1 MCVCVRACKCMCM
14 CVCVYVCVCMM
25 YASTELRT
33 CSFSPSRPFF
43 TLYLLAIN
51 IHHSDLITS
60 SLSVF
65 LPFFLSFFPSFILFF
80 ILSFF
85 PLIFHSFILF
95 FFLSNFLSS
104 FFSLHFFHQA
114 IWAFLPLLLHF
125 ITTTTITIMTMTTI
139 HHMVT
144 WNQVQ
149 VHPF

>member
-1 MCVCVRACKCMCM
+1 MCVCI
-14 CVCVYVCVCMM
+14 CVCVYDVCKYGTTYVFIF
-25 YASTELRT
+25 
-33 CSFSPSRPFF
+33 SFPSLFYTLLTGYQYPPFWPNYILSF
-43 TLYLLAIN
+43 F
-51 IHHSDLITS
+51 
-60 SLSVF
+60 LSVF